1 MDTIAISD
9 ARSNLPTII
18 SEANQFLKRFA
29 VTVGGKAKAVIMSFD
44 ELESLEETAEIMAT
58 PGAYKKIME
67 GINDVKKGRV
77 IALKDL
83 KI

>member
-9 ARSNLPTII
+9 ARSNLPTLIDEV
-18 SEANQFLKRFA
+18 SEFSKRFA
-29 VTVGGKAKAVIMSFD
+29 VTVGGKAKAVIMSFE
-44 ELESLEETAEIMAT
+44 ELEAIEETAEIMAT

-67 GINDVKKGRV
+67 GVKDIKAGRFV
-77 IALKDL
+77 ALKDL